1 MKIGSFDTAR
11 AVLVVAEIGNNH
23 EGNFELAAEMIRQ
36 AARCGAGAVKFQTVR
51 AGQLVRRSETARF
64 ERLTRFELSER
75 QFAAL
80 SELAHE
86 SGLLFLSTPLS
97 LQAVDFLV
105 PLLDAYK
112 VASGDNDFFPLI
124 ERIARTA
131 KPVIVSTGVSDV
143 SKIDATVRFIRGQW
157 ESQSISGE
165 LGLLHC
171 VSSYPTLPE
180 QANLR
185 SVPFLAERFG
195 CTVGYSDHT
204 LGTEAA
210 VLAVAARARI
220 IEKHFTLDKQQ
231 SDFRDHQLSADPA
244 EMAELVRRIRE
255 TESLLGSWGK
265 LVQPCEAAS
274 QTAIRRSIAA
284 ARDLKAGTVIA
295 AGDLKWIRPGTG
307 LRPGSE
313 DRLIGAMLKRDLRED
328 EPITLADVDQRID
341 GK

>member
-1 MKIGSFDTAR
+1 MKIGSFDTDR

-23 EGNFELAAEMIRQ
+23 EGNVKLAAEMVRQ

-64 ERLTRFELSER
+64 DRLARFELSEG
-75 QFAAL
+75 QFASL

-86 SGLLFLSTPLS
+86 LGLLFLSTPLS
-97 LQAVDFLV
+97 LQAADFLE

-112 VASGDNDFFPLI
+112 VASGDNDFFPLL
-124 ERIARTA
+124 EKIASTG

-143 SKIDATVRFIRGQW
+143 SQIDATIRFIRGRW
-157 ESQSISGE
+157 ETHGVAGE

-171 VSSYPTLPE
+171 VSSYPTPPE

-210 VLAVAARARI
+210 VLAVAAGARI

-244 EMAELVRRIRE
+244 ELAELVRRIRE
-255 TESLLGSWGK
+255 AESLLGSWGK
-265 LVQPCEAAS
+265 SIQPSEAAS
-274 QTAIRRSIAA
+274 QTAIRRSIVA
-284 ARDLKAGTVIA
+284 ARDLKSGTAIA
-295 AGDLKWIRPGTG
+295 AGDLKWIRPGDG

-313 DRLIGAMLKRDLRED
+313 GKLIGRRLKRDLCED
-328 EPITLADVDQRID
+328 EAISLGDVE
-341 GK
+341 